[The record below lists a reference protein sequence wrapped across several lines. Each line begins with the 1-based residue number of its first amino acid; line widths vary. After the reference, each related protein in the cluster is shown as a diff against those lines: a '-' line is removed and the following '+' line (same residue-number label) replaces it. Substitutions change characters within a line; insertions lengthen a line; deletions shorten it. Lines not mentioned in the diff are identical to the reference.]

1 MPTSSTSDFLAP
13 EQPETPD
20 VAGAYPRLTDEQ
32 LMLLRRFGERKALP
46 KGAALFCEGDRDCD
60 FFVLLDGAA
69 AVVQETDGDP
79 RLIGVHGPGRFLGDL
94 SLLTGHAVYHT
105 AIAQDDVEVLAVP
118 VDRLK
123 EAVAEDPALGDLILR
138 AFMVRRS
145 LELGIGAGLR
155 IIGSRF
161 TADTRR
167 LREFASRNRVP
178 HRWIDLEQDKEAE
191 AILQRLDIP
200 PEQTPVVIW
209 KETTSC
215 AIPAT
220 LSWRA

>member
-1 MPTSSTSDFLAP
+1 
-13 EQPETPD
+13 
-20 VAGAYPRLTDEQ
+20 
-32 LMLLRRFGERKALP
+32 
-46 KGAALFCEGDRDCD
+46 
-60 FFVLLDGAA
+60 
-69 AVVQETDGDP
+69 
-79 RLIGVHGPGRFLGDL
+79 VHGPGRFLGDL

-200 PEQTPVVIW
+200 PSRPR
-209 KETTSC
+209 
-215 AIPAT
+215 
-220 LSWRA
+220 L

>member
-32 LMLLRRFGERKALP
+32 LMLLRRFGEEGTAQGCCPVLR
-46 KGAALFCEGDRDCD
+46 GDRDCD

-123 EAVAEDPALGDLILR
+123 EAG
-138 AFMVRRS
+138 RRS
-145 LELGIGAGLR
+145 CARRPDPPCVHGPQVVGVGIGAGLR

-200 PEQTPVVIW
+200 PKQTPVVIW

>member
-94 SLLTGHAVYHT
+94 SLLTGHAVYT
-105 AIAQDDVEVLAVP
+105 P
-118 VDRLK
+118 
-123 EAVAEDPALGDLILR
+123 PS
-138 AFMVRRS
+138 RRTTW
-145 LELGIGAGLR
+145 R
-155 IIGSRF
+155 FSR
-161 TADTRR
+161 
-167 LREFASRNRVP
+167 SR
-178 HRWIDLEQDKEAE
+178 
-191 AILQRLDIP
+191 
-200 PEQTPVVIW
+200 
-209 KETTSC
+209 
-215 AIPAT
+215 
-220 LSWRA
+220 